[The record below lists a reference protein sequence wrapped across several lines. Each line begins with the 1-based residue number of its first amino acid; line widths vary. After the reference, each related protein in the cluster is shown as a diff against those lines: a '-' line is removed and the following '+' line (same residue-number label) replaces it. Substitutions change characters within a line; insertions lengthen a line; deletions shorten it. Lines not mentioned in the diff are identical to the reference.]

1 MLSLSI
7 SRPDGSHMPT
17 IMFIIGV
24 GMILGGVGMVYY
36 FFTHPGAR
44 IPGATAFESADFP
57 NIAALIEG
65 FALFAFGAFLFALG
79 LGWMLAGT
87 AS

>member
-1 MLSLSI
+1 
-7 SRPDGSHMPT
+7 MPT

-24 GMILGGVGMVYY
+24 VMILGGVGMVYY

-57 NIAALIEG
+57 NRRL
-65 FALFAFGAFLFALG
+65 
-79 LGWMLAGT
+79 
-87 AS
+87 S

>member
-1 MLSLSI
+1 
-7 SRPDGSHMPT
+7 MPT
-17 IMFIIGV
+17 IMFIIG
-24 GMILGGVGMVYY
+24 LTMVVSGIVMVFL
-36 FFTHPGAR
+36 FFRNPGPR

-57 NIAALIEG
+57 NIAILIEG
-65 FALFAFGAFLFALG
+65 FTLIAFGGILLALG

>member
-1 MLSLSI
+1 
-7 SRPDGSHMPT
+7 
-17 IMFIIGV
+17 MFVMGLA
-24 GMILGGVGMVYY
+24 MMLGGVALIYMWAKN
-36 FFTHPGAR
+36 PGKKVE
-44 IPGATAFESADFP
+44 GASAFESSDFP
-57 NIAALIEG
+57 NIAILIEG

>member
-1 MLSLSI
+1 
-7 SRPDGSHMPT
+7 MPT
-17 IMFIIGV
+17 IMFIIGIV
-24 GMILGGVGMVYY
+24 MISGGIGLVFY
-36 FFTHPGAR
+36 FFKRPGPR
-44 IPGATAFESADFP
+44 LPGATAFESADFP

-65 FALFAFGAFLFALG
+65 FTLFAFGAFLLALG

>member
-1 MLSLSI
+1 
-7 SRPDGSHMPT
+7 MPT

-36 FFTHPGAR
+36 FFTHPGVR
-44 IPGATAFESADFP
+44 VPGATAFESADFP

>member
-1 MLSLSI
+1 
-7 SRPDGSHMPT
+7 
-17 IMFIIGV
+17 MFIIGV
-24 GMILGGVGMVYY
+24 AMIVGGIVMVLL
-36 FFTHPGAR
+36 FFKRPGPPV
-44 IPGATAFESADFP
+44 PGATAFESADFP
-57 NIAALIEG
+57 NIAILIEG

>member
-1 MLSLSI
+1 
-7 SRPDGSHMPT
+7 MPT

-24 GMILGGVGMVYY
+24 AMIVGGIAMVLL
-36 FFTHPGAR
+36 FFRNPGPR
-44 IPGATAFESADFP
+44 IPGVSSFESADFP
-57 NIAALIEG
+57 NIAILIEG